1 MQIKIL
7 IIPIVLSLVSCTYVP
22 EQVGQRTETTRPSG
36 RFDETSEGA
45 DNSAVSAQRY
55 GDLYERLRHG
65 MQWNHNE
72 HRSQVRHLRQWY
84 ANKQNGE
91 YMRRVMRRGSRYL
104 YHILEEL
111 EKRGLPTELALVPL
125 VESAFQPYAMSH
137 KYASG
142 LWQFIPATGQR
153 YGLKQN
159 DWYDGRYDPV
169 EATEAALNYL
179 QDLNKEF
186 NGNWPLAL
194 AGYNWGERNVHRS
207 MRKNKARGK
216 ATDFWSI
223 RKPRETANYVAS
235 ILAVASLLKDPSQY
249 GLRLDPI
256 PDKPYFSVVPL
267 AHPIDIGLAATL
279 SGVDMKE
286 MYHLNAGYKD
296 WFVSKDSGNGRLLMP
311 IDKAQAFMKRLR
323 RLDNDKWLRWKTIKS
338 ANQEGMESIASAY
351 GISSRWLRKV
361 NKLPTTGSLPAGTD
375 IRIPQPAYADKHYA
389 SRRPTGGWA
398 GLRRDGTR
406 NWHTVRRGESIW
418 SISRRYTIS
427 MKQLKRWNP
436 KLARQRFLQPGQ
448 KVAVW
453 LPKKPVVRKSRERP
467 ASGMHTVRRGESLSR
482 IAQRYGTSIRDLAQ
496 WNDLA
501 TNAKLQIGQSLRIGK
516 SAGKMASAGRNDS
529 IRYTVRKGDSLW
541 SIAQRYRV
549 TIKKLLAWNNFNRPP
564 RFLQP
569 GQRLTI
575 RR

>member
-1 MQIKIL
+1 M
-7 IIPIVLSLVSCTYVP
+7 PYNIVLIEPEIPNNTGNIGRISLGTASHLHLVKPFGFELSDSRLKRAGLDYWKHIKCTIYESVEDFF
-22 EQVGQRTETTRPSG
+22 EQHDTKK
-36 RFDETSEGA
+36 
-45 DNSAVSAQRY
+45 
-55 GDLYERLRHG
+55 
-65 MQWNHNE
+65 M
-72 HRSQVRHLRQWY
+72 
-84 ANKQNGE
+84 
-91 YMRRVMRRGSRYL
+91 
-104 YHILEEL
+104 
-111 EKRGLPTELALVPL
+111 
-125 VESAFQPYAMSH
+125 AFLSSNAP
-137 KYASG
+137 K
-142 LWQFIPATGQR
+142 
-153 YGLKQN
+153 
-159 DWYDGRYDPV
+159 
-169 EATEAALNYL
+169 NYL
-179 QDLNKEF
+179 EIPFEDDLFLIFGKESVGLSSEILK
-186 NGNWPLAL
+186 NYPTQLYKIPL
-194 AGYNWGERNVHRS
+194 YSEHI
-207 MRKNKARGK
+207 K
-216 ATDFWSI
+216 
-223 RKPRETANYVAS
+223 
-235 ILAVASLLKDPSQY
+235 
-249 GLRLDPI
+249 
-256 PDKPYFSVVPL
+256 
-267 AHPIDIGLAATL
+267 
-279 SGVDMKE
+279 

-311 IDKAQAFMKRLR
+311 IDKAQAFMKRLH

-361 NKLPTTGSLPAGTD
+361 NKLPTTGALPAGTD

-467 ASGMHTVRRGESLSR
+467 ASGIHTVRRGESLSR

-516 SAGKMASAGRNDS
+516 SAGKMASADRNDS